1 MSNLETQVT
10 AARAAVDE
18 MVETSVA
25 CAERWSVPAAP
36 KKWSPAQV
44 VEHVARSLE
53 EAALDMAGQH
63 STMPNLPAPLRF
75 VARKLLF
82 ERVLAR
88 GSFPRAKT
96 NKAMNPE
103 TGPESPAAA
112 RLRLDAAWHTFA
124 EACKTLSAGG
134 GLAASRVFG
143 AVQVADY
150 VRFQEIHTRHHRAQM
165 TRH

>member
-1 MSNLETQVT
+1 MTDLQSSLTR
-10 AARAAVDE
+10 ARVAVDE
-18 MVETSVA
+18 MVETSSA
-25 CAERWSVPAAP
+25 CSARRSVPAAP

-44 VEHVARSLE
+44 TEHVARSLE
-53 EAALDMAGQH
+53 EAALDMTGQR
-63 STMPNLPAPLRF
+63 SKMPNLPWPLRF

-88 GSFPRAKT
+88 GAFPRAKT

-112 RLRLDAAWHTFA
+112 RLRLDAAWRAFA
-124 EACKTLSAGG
+124 EASNVRSAASAV
-134 GLAASRVFG
+134 AASRTFG
-143 AVQVADY
+143 AVPLADF

-165 TRH
+165 TRQ